1 MKKSL
6 IALAVL
12 AASGAAMAQSSVTLY
27 GLVDTFYANVSTDN
41 GAGVTTSTNVLN
53 SGAVNGSRW
62 GLKGSEDLGGGLKA
76 NFQLESGFNNDTGA
90 AAQGGLLFGRA
101 AWVGFSGGFG
111 AVSVGRI
118 ATPYYD
124 VEGAQDAVF
133 NSALSPETL
142 TFRSST
148 AGNAGSIGS
157 AATARSNNTIKYVAP
172 AMSGFGAAVSYG
184 LDEKAVGSAA
194 TVAAPT
200 LPLTTAGRAVTSLN
214 LTYAGGPVAVSFAY
228 QNEAAYNGSAVAAG
242 LVPAVNYADINFT
255 RLQGSYDFGGI
266 VAKLGFGKAGNV
278 GFKSG
283 ADTTEYMLGVD
294 YKASSALTLS
304 AGYAN
309 SSDNTTL
316 SGVAD
321 QTRKG
326 FGLGAA
332 YSLSKRTFLFGGYNT
347 MTSAKT
353 ATPDSKVSLIAAGVQ
368 HRF

>member
-133 NSALSPETL
+133 NSALSPEGL

-157 AATARSNNTIKYVAP
+157 AATTRSNNTIKYVAP
-172 AMSGFGAAVSYG
+172 AMSGFGAALSYS
-184 LDEKAVGSAA
+184 LDEKVYAAAAAGATPAVA
-194 TVAAPT
+194 
-200 LPLTTAGRAVTSLN
+200 AGRAVTSLN

-228 QNEAAYNGSAVAAG
+228 QNEAAYNGGSFTGVA
-242 LVPAVNYADINFT
+242 VPATYGDINFT

-278 GFKSG
+278 GFVSG
-283 ADTTEYMLGVD
+283 ADATEYMLGVD

-332 YSLSKRTFLFGGYNT
+332 YSLSKRTFLYGGYNT

>member
-6 IALAVL
+6 IAMAVMAAAG
-12 AASGAAMAQSSVTLY
+12 AASAQSTVTLY
-27 GLVDTFYANVSTDN
+27 GLVDTYYANVRTDN
-41 GAGVTTSTNVLN
+41 GAGTTTSTNVLN
-53 SGAVNGSRW
+53 SGAFNGSRW
-62 GLKGSEDLGGGLKA
+62 GLRGSEDLGGGLKA

-101 AWVGFSGGFG
+101 AWVGLAGGFG

-124 VEGAQDAVF
+124 VDGAQDAVF
-133 NSALSPETL
+133 NSALSPEAL

-148 AGNAGSIGS
+148 TNPGFVVGS

-172 AMSGFGAAVSYG
+172 AMSGFGAALSYG
-184 LDEKAVGSAA
+184 LDEKSVP
-194 TVAAPT
+194 AAPT
-200 LPLTTAGRAVTSLN
+200 VASAANVGRAVTSLN
-214 LTYAGGPVAVSFAY
+214 LTYAAGPAAVSFAY
-228 QNEAAYNGSAVAAG
+228 QNEAAYKAG
-242 LVPAVNYADINFT
+242 FLVPATYGDINFT

-278 GFKSG
+278 GFTSG
-283 ADTTEYMLGVD
+283 ADTTEYMMGVD

-326 FGLGAA
+326 LGFAAA
-332 YSLSKRTFLFGGYNT
+332 YSLSKRTFLYGGYST
-347 MTSAKT
+347 VTSART
-353 ATPDSKVSLIAAGVQ
+353 ATPDSKVSLLAAGVQ